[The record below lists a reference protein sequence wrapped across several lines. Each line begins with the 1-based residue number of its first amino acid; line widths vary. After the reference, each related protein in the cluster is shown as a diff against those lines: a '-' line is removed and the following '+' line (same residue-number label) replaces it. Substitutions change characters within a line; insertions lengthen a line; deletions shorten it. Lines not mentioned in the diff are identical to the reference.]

1 MIKYKK
7 VLTNLPSILIVVA
20 ILLLL
25 INDKKSEEMNFS
37 IGIIIVILILVVIL
51 LDLYKDIKNRKY
63 STANLIMIAN
73 IVEIIVFI
81 ALCYL
86 HIKNVDKTNIELLWE
101 RAKNIKSLGLI
112 MIFISV
118 IKSILKS
125 QRFEINKG

>member
-7 VLTNLPSILIVVA
+7 VLTNLPSILIIVA

-51 LDLYKDIKNRKY
+51 LGLYKDIKNRKY